1 MKGLRNESSVNS
13 KLDLNE
19 IFSYL
24 SDTKMPMGDEL
35 KGLLKEGVGEF
46 SRVSLKNTPTSH
58 TVSPA
63 LLMYACHT
71 ILQRYFVTL
80 QKHLGYFN
88 DIFRLSQLH
97 QCDQGM

>member
-35 KGLLKEGVGEF
+35 KGLLKEGVSAF

-58 TVSPA
+58 AVSPA
-63 LLMYACHT
+63 LLMYAGRDSAKVFCHAVAYAIT
-71 ILQRYFVTL
+71 A
-80 QKHLGYFN
+80 N
-88 DIFRLSQLH
+88 
-97 QCDQGM
+97 